1 MMSPSEQTIVER
13 FVDHPGDDADAR
25 VLLSRLVAE
34 ELPLA
39 APDEAA
45 ATVARLHAELV
56 GMGPLDALLD
66 DDSVTDILVNGAGP
80 VWVERAGRLGPSG
93 VSIDD
98 AEIGSLV
105 ERAFHRNGLTVD
117 RAHPIGDT
125 RLRDG
130 ARLSVVLPPLAV
142 DGIHVAVRKFATV
155 RPDLAAFGPAEV
167 IDRLRADVA
176 ARANI
181 VVFGATGSGKTS
193 LVNAL
198 SSAIDPMQ
206 RVVTI
211 EDAAELRLGLPHV
224 VRLEGRPDNGDGAGR
239 VELRALVRAALRLRP
254 DRIVVG
260 EVRGPEA
267 LDMIWAMATGHD
279 GSLSTCHAKSAADV
293 LARLETFVLLAGA
306 DLPLSAVRAQVRT
319 AVDVVVGVRRDGAGR
334 RVVSIHEVT
343 SLDGHPSGVVPVFV
357 EGRWRREPP
366 ADRGGRTEAG
376 VTP

>member
-1 MMSPSEQTIVER
+1 MTPVDDLIVQRFLDDER
-13 FVDHPGDDADAR
+13 RAVDPRA
-25 VLLSRLVAE
+25 VLARLVAE

-39 APDEAA
+39 TPTESA
-45 ATVARLHAELV
+45 ATIDRLHAALI
-56 GMGPLDALLD
+56 GLGPLDPLLRD
-66 DDSVTDILVNGAGP
+66 DEVTDILVNGPGP
-80 VWVERAGRLGPSG
+80 VWVERAGRLVPGG
-93 VSIDD
+93 IELDQRD
-98 AEIGSLV
+98 IALLV
-105 ERAFHRNGLTVD
+105 ERAFHRNGLSVD
-117 RAHPIGDT
+117 RSHPIGDT
-125 RLRDG
+125 RLHDG
-130 ARLSVVLPPLAV
+130 ARISVVLPPLAV
-142 DGIHVAVRKFATV
+142 DGVHVAVRKFAPT
-155 RPDLAAFGPAEV
+155 RLGLDAFAGPDVVE
-167 IDRLRADVA
+167 RLRDDVV

-198 SSAIDPMQ
+198 ASEIDPAQ

-267 LDMIWAMATGHD
+267 LDMVWAMATGHD

-306 DLPLSAVRAQVRT
+306 DLPLAAVRAQVRT
-319 AVDVVVGVRRDGAGR
+319 AVDVVVGVRRDGPRR
-334 RVVSIHEVT
+334 RVVSIHEVYPA
-343 SLDGHPSGVVPVFV
+343 LDHPSGVTPVYLD
-357 EGRWRREPP
+357 GRWRS
-366 ADRGGRTEAG
+366 GQNGRSGRSERR
-376 VTP
+376 